1 MSQPDDKPGLPDDTP
16 ITLGMLESWG
26 LGFIDIVK
34 KEIGGM
40 QKGQTDNLLNIVSQN
55 VAQQLD
61 PLIDRVNQL
70 TAFVNQGGAG
80 GQPEQPQAAASRRNT
95 INDILNSPLG
105 AELLPVIKQR
115 LGITESADPAV
126 QEFRNNTER
135 LNQIVYR
142 KAANLTA
149 KMIEKAM
156 KVSLNDDFTN
166 SAAKDMA
173 INAVANH
180 EPL

>member
-1 MSQPDDKPGLPDDTP
+1 MSDDKDSVVTKEYLEEYLASVIQLMEERQKKQFDSL
-16 ITLGMLESWG
+16 ITGISG
-26 LGFIDIVK
+26 TID
-34 KEIGGM
+34 
-40 QKGQTDNLLNIVSQN
+40 QK
-55 VAQQLD
+55 LD
-61 PLIDRVNQL
+61 PIISTLNQHTEIL
-70 TAFVNQGGAG
+70 NNAAR
-80 GQPEQPQAAASRRNT
+80 QPVEQEQPQAPKRGNALMDL
-95 INDILNSPLG
+95 INSPLG
-105 AELLPVIKQR
+105 NELMPVIKQR

-126 QEFRNNTER
+126 QEFRANTER

-173 INAVANH
+173 ISAVGHH
-180 EPL
+180 EPIL